1 MRERLSTLG
10 FRLRLALGVL
20 ALALFVI
27 FLLQN
32 TDAIRVRFL
41 FFEANI
47 AGAIVIVV
55 TSLLGFISGVLAA
68 LNRQR
73 QRGKEQSARESS
85 EGAE

>member
-10 FRLRLALGVL
+10 FRLRLALTIL
-20 ALALFVI
+20 ALLLFVI

-32 TDAIRVRFL
+32 TAATRVRFL
-41 FFEANI
+41 FFEADI

-55 TSLLGFISGVLAA
+55 MSLLGFIGGVLAA

-73 QRGKEQSARESS
+73 QHGKE
-85 EGAE
+85 

>member
-10 FRLRLALGVL
+10 FRLRLALTIL

-32 TDAIRVRFL
+32 TAAIRVHFL
-41 FFEANI
+41 FFEADV
-47 AGAIVIVV
+47 ASAIVIVV
-55 TSLLGFISGVLAA
+55 TSLLGFIAGVLLT

-73 QRGKEQSARESS
+73 QRHKGQASKGPG
-85 EGAE
+85 EGG